1 MRKEVK
7 VFGLV
12 SLVLLYFFSFET
24 GKMCAFY
31 GYNLGLFWMLIFFS
45 VLVSIFY
52 LMIFKDS
59 EIDPRETLEVRYV
72 KGEISKE
79 RYLELKKILGGD

>member
-7 VFGLV
+7 VFGLAC
-12 SLVLLYFFSFET
+12 LVLLYFFSFET

-31 GYNLGLFWMLIFFS
+31 GYNLGFFWMLILFS
-45 VLVSIFY
+45 ILVFIFY

-59 EIDPRETLEVRYV
+59 EIDQRETLDVRYAR
-72 KGEISKE
+72 GEISKE
-79 RYLELKKILGGD
+79 RYLELREILGGD